1 MNRVSTVASMR
12 KDRKRFPQ
20 VMEDLE
26 NRDEKST
33 KFCYFDDKK
42 KLLTSHVN
50 KKTFPKKRV
59 IIFSTMHKVVRMT
72 CDKKNPI

>member
-1 MNRVSTVASMR
+1 MG